1 MVGGDS
7 PTERQRKHRDR
18 RSLLRRLVGSLL
30 LFRASLSGKRR
41 YRSSPIRIFRK
52 PHRSNRP
59 QIHMNIALPLKY
71 SPLRQGLTQRRNR
84 GAVPTRSIVPPK
96 SLSLLLDCP
105 PTTTTALTLF
115 TDNSRFLLY
124 RPTQLGTNDG
134 STSYCISEI
143 ANPCARNDA
152 ALCRLSSIN
161 CERQHVITSKV
172 EVDYD

>member
-18 RSLLRRLVGSLL
+18 RSWLRRLVGSLL
-30 LFRASLSGKRR
+30 LFRVSLSGKRR

-71 SPLRQGLTQRRNR
+71 SPLRQGFTQRRNR
-84 GAVPTRSIVPPK
+84 GAVPTRVEFLPK
-96 SLSLLLDCP
+96 LLPIARLP
-105 PTTTTALTLF
+105 PTTTTAFTLF

-124 RPTQLGTNDG
+124 RPTQLGTND
-134 STSYCISEI
+134 SSAPSRTSEVAS
-143 ANPCARNDA
+143 PCASNA
-152 ALCRLSSIN
+152 ADF
-161 CERQHVITSKV
+161 QV
-172 EVDYD
+172 